1 MVGSLCLALG
11 RNTLFTL
18 CLCPPRIINRYRR
31 VVRETGRKGGV
42 GATCDELISHP
53 GGIFLVASCLGKRDK
68 LWYRVGLLA
77 QGPTLPLPYNYCGSE
92 PHLSQ
97 CKGVPLK
104 PRYICTF
111 DEHVLKPDR
120 QNISV
125 II

>member
-1 MVGSLCLALG
+1 M
-11 RNTLFTL
+11 
-18 CLCPPRIINRYRR
+18 
-31 VVRETGRKGGV
+31 
-42 GATCDELISHP
+42 CDEPTSHP
-53 GGIFLVASCLGKRDK
+53 GGIFLVATCLGKRDK

-77 QGPTLPLPYNYCGSE
+77 QGPTLPLPYNYCSNE

-104 PRYICTF
+104 SRYICTF